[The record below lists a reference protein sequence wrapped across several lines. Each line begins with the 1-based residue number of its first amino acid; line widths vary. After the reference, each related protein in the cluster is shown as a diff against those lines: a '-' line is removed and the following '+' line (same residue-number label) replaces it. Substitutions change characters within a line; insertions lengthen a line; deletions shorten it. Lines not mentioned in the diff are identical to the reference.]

1 MIWLFIVVCSLL
13 FILLV
18 LSRFWSVWLFWA
30 TLVVGQGGQ
39 LFLVV
44 YFSSLLFFCLFLVG
58 FGRFGC
64 FGRHLLLGRVGGV
77 VTEVKGKQQATSLA
91 AQPTSMW
98 DHAFPR
104 SMMILL
110 MNLMI

>member
-1 MIWLFIVVCSLL
+1 M
-13 FILLV
+13 
-18 LSRFWSVWLFWA
+18 
-30 TLVVGQGGQ
+30 TLVVEQGGR

-44 YFSSLLFFCLFLVG
+44 YFSSWLFFLFLVG
-58 FGRFGC
+58 FGR

-77 VTEVKGKQQATSLA
+77 VTEVRGKQHATSLA
-91 AQPTSMW
+91 TQPTSMW

>member
-1 MIWLFIVVCSLL
+1 MDGCSWLFI
-13 FILLV
+13 LV
-18 LSRFWSVWLFWA
+18 L
-30 TLVVGQGGQ
+30 GC
-39 LFLVV
+39 
-44 YFSSLLFFCLFLVG
+44 FFLFLVG

-64 FGRHLLLGRVGGV
+64 FGRHLLLGKVGGCSLFSIVALGCFFLFLVGFGRFGRHLLLGRVGGV
-77 VTEVKGKQQATSLA
+77 VTEVKGKQHATSLA
-91 AQPTSMW
+91 TQPTSMW

>member
-1 MIWLFIVVCSLL
+1 M
-13 FILLV
+13 
-18 LSRFWSVWLFWA
+18 
-30 TLVVGQGGQ
+30 TLVVEQGGR

-44 YFSSLLFFCLFLVG
+44 YFSSWLFFFV
-58 FGRFGC
+58 FGWFGC

-77 VTEVKGKQQATSLA
+77 VTEVKGKQHATSLA
-91 AQPTSMW
+91 TQPTSMW

>member
-1 MIWLFIVVCSLL
+1 M
-13 FILLV
+13 
-18 LSRFWSVWLFWA
+18 
-30 TLVVGQGGQ
+30 TLVVEQGGR

-44 YFSSLLFFCLFLVG
+44 YCGSLLFFCWFLAG
-58 FGRFGC
+58 FGQFGC

-77 VTEVKGKQQATSLA
+77 VTEVKGKQHATSLA
-91 AQPTSMW
+91 TQPTSMW
-98 DHAFPR
+98 NHAFPR

>member
-1 MIWLFIVVCSLL
+1 MDGCSWLFI
-13 FILLV
+13 LV
-18 LSRFWSVWLFWA
+18 L
-30 TLVVGQGGQ
+30 GC
-39 LFLVV
+39 
-44 YFSSLLFFCLFLVG
+44 FFLFLVG

-91 AQPTSMW
+91 TQPTSMW
-98 DHAFPR
+98 NHAFPR

-110 MNLMI
+110 MNLVI